1 MGRKGLVVIVAGVAV
16 AFVISG
22 CSTMPKK
29 VKEEISGLKTKVD
42 TLESRVDTV
51 ESKQAEVEK
60 VTTEQS
66 QVIEQLK
73 TEAQP
78 TVKTNVS
85 VKSRDEA
92 VQVSNTS
99 TKDIQRCLKNAGFY
113 DGSIDGIRGTQTK
126 RAIRAFQSANG
137 LRADGVVGP
146 KTWDILSK
154 YAGGGH
160 AAAAAGSAGGSSES
174 AE

>member
-1 MGRKGLVVIVAGVAV
+1 MFRKSLAVVVVIAATALVV
-16 AFVISG
+16 SG

-29 VKEEISGLKTKVD
+29 VKEEISGLRTKVD

-60 VTTEQS
+60 ATVEQS

-73 TEAQP
+73 SQKP
-78 TVKTNVS
+78 SGPVTNIS
-85 VKSRDEA
+85 VKERDEE
-92 VQVSNTS
+92 SLTPKDK
-99 TKDIQRCLKNAGFY
+99 TKEIQGYLKKAGYY
-113 DGSIDGIRGTQTK
+113 DGKIDGIKGTQTK
-126 RAIRAFQSANG
+126 KAIRDFQRSNG

-146 KTWDILSK
+146 KTWELLRK
-154 YAGGGH
+154 QGA
-160 AAAAAGSAGGSSES
+160 AGGSAES